1 MSKMVAFVVFG
12 IVLGVFVA
20 LAATAVG
27 VSFPFLAAV
36 AGLLVAIVIKRQICR
51 LIFCAGSGR

>member
-36 AGLLVAIVIKRQICR
+36 GGLLVTVGAIGAAVV
-51 LIFCAGSGR
+51 LLNGW